1 MVLIVNGVGFLSLSL
16 LLIKDHKNLQ
26 DIYHIIIYYLY
37 QFVAL
42 SKLESLLNC
51 VEEKE
56 NPYFLLSI
64 ANSMT
69 EKSIKRLINE
79 SKAFNLICIAFPG
92 MRGFRNKDHEK
103 KHCTPLYILMKYSK
117 LWR

>member
-16 LLIKDHKNLQ
+16 LLIQEHKNLQ
-26 DIYHIIIYYLY
+26 DIYHIVIYYLY

-56 NPYFLLSI
+56 NPNFLLSI
-64 ANSMT
+64 TNSMT
-69 EKSIKRLINE
+69 EKSVKRHINE
-79 SKAFNLICIAFPG
+79 SKEFNLICIAFPG
-92 MRGFRNKDHEK
+92 MGGFRNKDHKK
-103 KHCTPLYILMKYSK
+103 KHCIPYIF
-117 LWR
+117 